1 MNEFQLTASQGGWHI
16 WICYLHIFRIV
27 STHSLARRLTGEFN
41 NFCYFWDVSTH
52 SLARRLTSTQKP
64 VRKFILCFNSQPRKE
79 ADDFQHYFCEN
90 SIGFNS
96 QPRKEADS
104 NFEQKYLLRNCI
116 FYNYCIYYFLYLSCI
131 QLFTHFFSINSP
143 IFRCECPRKSCV
155 LSFRTIISRYL

>member
-1 MNEFQLTASQGGWHI
+1 MGARTG
-16 WICYLHIFRIV
+16 LHR
-27 STHSLARRLTGEFN
+27 S
-41 NFCYFWDVSTH
+41 
-52 SLARRLTSTQKP
+52 
-64 VRKFILCFNSQPRKE
+64 CFNSQPRKE
-79 ADDFQHYFCEN
+79 ADRYRKHIQRKRWRFN
-90 SIGFNS
+90 SQPRKEADYGHSDRRTLCTCFNS

>member
-1 MNEFQLTASQGGWHI
+1 MLSIIYGK
-16 WICYLHIFRIV
+16 RD
-27 STHSLARRLTGEFN
+27 S
-41 NFCYFWDVSTH
+41 
-52 SLARRLTSTQKP
+52 
-64 VRKFILCFNSQPRKE
+64 FNSQPRKE
-79 ADDFQHYFCEN
+79 ADLMFRSVCGLHLRFN
-90 SIGFNS
+90 SQPRKEADRTMVAEASSARSFNSQPRKEADRVIQVHLLISFRFNS